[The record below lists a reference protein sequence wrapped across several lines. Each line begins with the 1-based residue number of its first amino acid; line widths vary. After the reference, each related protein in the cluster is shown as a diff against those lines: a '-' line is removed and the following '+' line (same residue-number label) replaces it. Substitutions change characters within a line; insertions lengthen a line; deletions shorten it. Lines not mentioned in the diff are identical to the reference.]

1 MEYDLVFFST
11 AFAVGVLTLISVLK
25 RANGWYYSFKFSSE
39 KCRLPPGDMGWP
51 VVGNMLYFVKCLSAY
66 DLKSFVSYFVTRF
79 GAGGMYRTFMFGKP
93 SVIVTTPELCR
104 KILMDDENFDLGFP
118 KYILE
123 LLRKEPIGGTS
134 QQEDRLAR
142 RLTTP
147 IKSHGL
153 VSFFFD
159 FLSETVKTTFEKWA
173 NTGEELKLLF
183 EMKKPTFKV
192 LMQVLIGG
200 DQVADELLDVLFKE
214 NNLRFAGLRSL
225 PLDFPGFTYNRAMKG
240 RGEIVK
246 IYQRIINERKV
257 MIAKNREAPKTNILD
272 IMLDNQYDEEGKGLN
287 DENIMK
293 VLLWYTFSGYESVAK
308 VATQTIMLLE
318 KHPECLQKAKEEQE
332 EIVKRRASPDAG
344 LSFSEIGQMK
354 YVGNVINETLRLG
367 STETV
372 LFRDARTT
380 VNINGYTI
388 PKGWKVLALLGNL
401 YMNPKTYVKPKEFN
415 PSRWDDFETKPN
427 SFIPFGIGLRLCPGS
442 NLVRLEVSVFLHYFL
457 LNYRLEQLNK
467 DSKPETCIARLKK
480 ISA

>member
-11 AFAVGVLTLISVLK
+11 AFAAGILILINVLK
-25 RANGWYYSFKFSSE
+25 RANDWFYSMKFSSE

-51 VVGNMLYFVKCLSAY
+51 IVGNMLFFVKSLSAY
-66 DLKSFVSYFVTRF
+66 DLKSFVNYFVTRF
-79 GAGGMYRTFMFGKP
+79 GQGGIYRTFMFGTP

-104 KILMDDENFDLGFP
+104 KILMDDDNFDLGFP

-134 QQEDRLAR
+134 YQEDRLAR
-142 RLTTP
+142 KLTTP
-147 IKSHGL
+147 VKSHAL
-153 VSFFFD
+153 VSYFFD
-159 FLSETVKTTFEKWA
+159 FLTETVRSTFEKWA
-173 NTGEELKLLF
+173 TTGETLQLLF

-192 LMQVLIGG
+192 LMQILIGG
-200 DQVADELLDVLFKE
+200 NQVENELLDALFKE
-214 NNLRFAGLRSL
+214 NNFRFAGLRSM
-225 PLDFPGFTYNRAMKG
+225 PLDFPGSTYNRAMKG

-246 IYQRIINERKV
+246 IYERIINERKV
-257 MIAKNREAPKTNILD
+257 MIAKTRGEPRTNILD
-272 IMLDNQYDEEGKGLN
+272 IMLDSQCDEEGKVLN

-293 VLLWYTFSGYESVAK
+293 VLLWYTFSGYESIAK

-318 KHPECLQKAKEEQE
+318 KHPECFQKAKEEQE
-332 EIVKRRASPDAG
+332 EIVKRRSSPDAG
-344 LSFSEIGQMK
+344 LTFSEIGQMK

-372 LFRDARTT
+372 LFRDARTD

-401 YMNPKTYVKPKEFN
+401 YMDPKTYVKPKEFN
-415 PSRWDDFETKPN
+415 PSRWDDFATKPN
-427 SFIPFGIGLRLCPGS
+427 SFIPFGVGLRLCPGS

-467 DSKPETCIARLKK
+467 DSKPEACIARFKK
-480 ISA
+480 IST

>member
-11 AFAVGVLTLISVLK
+11 AFAAGILILINVLK
-25 RANGWYYSFKFSSE
+25 RANDWFYSMKFSSE

-51 VVGNMLYFVKCLSAY
+51 IVGNMLFFVKSLSAY
-66 DLKSFVSYFVTRF
+66 DLKSFVNYFVTRF
-79 GAGGMYRTFMFGKP
+79 GQGGIYRTFMFGTP

-104 KILMDDENFDLGFP
+104 KILMDDDNFDLGFP

-134 QQEDRLAR
+134 YQEDRLAR
-142 RLTTP
+142 
-147 IKSHGL
+147 G
-153 VSFFFD
+153 
-159 FLSETVKTTFEKWA
+159 
-173 NTGEELKLLF
+173 N
-183 EMKKPTFKV
+183 
-192 LMQVLIGG
+192 QVEN
-200 DQVADELLDVLFKE
+200 ELLDALFKE
-214 NNLRFAGLRSL
+214 NNFRFAGLRSM
-225 PLDFPGFTYNRAMKG
+225 PLDFPGSTYNRAMKG

-246 IYQRIINERKV
+246 IYERIINERKV
-257 MIAKNREAPKTNILD
+257 MTAKTRGEPRTNILD
-272 IMLDNQYDEEGKGLN
+272 IMLDSQCDEEGKVLN

-293 VLLWYTFSGYESVAK
+293 VLLWYTFSGYESIAK

-318 KHPECLQKAKEEQE
+318 KHPECFQKAKEEQE
-332 EIVKRRASPDAG
+332 EIVKRRSSPDAG
-344 LSFSEIGQMK
+344 LTFSEIGQMK

-372 LFRDARTT
+372 LFRDARTD

-401 YMNPKTYVKPKEFN
+401 YMDPKTYVKPKEFN
-415 PSRWDDFETKPN
+415 PSRWDDFATKPN
-427 SFIPFGIGLRLCPGS
+427 SFIPFGVGLRLCPGS

-467 DSKPETCIARLKK
+467 DSKPEACIARFKK
-480 ISA
+480 IST